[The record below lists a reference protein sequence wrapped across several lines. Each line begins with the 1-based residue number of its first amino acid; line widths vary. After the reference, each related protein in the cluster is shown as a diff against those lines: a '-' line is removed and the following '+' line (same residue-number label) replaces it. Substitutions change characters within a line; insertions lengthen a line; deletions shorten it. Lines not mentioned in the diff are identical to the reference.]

1 MNHFLGELTTE
12 EAKDRMAKADYIIL
26 PTGSIE
32 QHSIHL
38 PLLTDSIRAEE
49 ISNRLLETANN
60 SGLKILG
67 IPTLS
72 YGCSDHHINFSGTI
86 SIDQNTYIRILY
98 NIGKCLSMHGAK
110 RFLVINFHGGNK
122 EPITIAGDKIIR
134 DFDIDFHFVHWTKY
148 ARERIIKELKTE
160 TWGHACEYET
170 SMILHFRPDLVK
182 KDKIQ
187 KQVSKKRPETKL
199 LRYFE
204 DYYPSGGKGDPNKAS
219 AEFAAG
225 LVEDVNKEIIEIL
238 KNDLI
243 LTD

>member
-148 ARERIIKELKTE
+148 ARARILERVGTDE
-160 TWGHACEYET
+160 WGHSCEYET

-182 KDKIQ
+182 KDKFQ
-187 KQVSKKRPETKL
+187 RQVSKKKPETKV
-199 LRYFE
+199 LRYYE
-204 DYYPSGGKGDPNKAS
+204 DYHPLGGKGDPTKAS

-225 LVEDVNKEIIEIL
+225 LVEDVNKEIVEIL